1 MKAFTSLIIKYSCL
15 IALFLP
21 LCGYAAETN
30 HKTLSK
36 SLVLSFLQVS
46 KELTVLG
53 QTSPKLVEYLTKLQ
67 HKNNRPNKSE
77 LSRLAIYPKLSAVL
91 AQSEFDSVEEV
102 FQFSKR
108 IMGIAYYSK
117 MQSSDEADIFQTVGI
132 LRANILTMKANF
144 ASQETIER
152 AEAILAEQ
160 ELKAALVQEN
170 LDLVTEED
178 KRFLEQNMDW
188 LNQQFGG

>member
-1 MKAFTSLIIKYSCL
+1 M
-15 IALFLP
+15 FLP
-21 LCGYAAETN
+21 YCGYATESN
-30 HKTLSK
+30 HKSLSK

-67 HKNNRPNKSE
+67 DKNNRPNKSA

-117 MQSSDEADIFQTVGI
+117 MQSSDKADIFQTVGI

-160 ELKAALVQEN
+160 EAKAALVQEN
-170 LDLVTEED
+170 LDLVTEAD

-188 LNQQFGG
+188 LNRQFSG